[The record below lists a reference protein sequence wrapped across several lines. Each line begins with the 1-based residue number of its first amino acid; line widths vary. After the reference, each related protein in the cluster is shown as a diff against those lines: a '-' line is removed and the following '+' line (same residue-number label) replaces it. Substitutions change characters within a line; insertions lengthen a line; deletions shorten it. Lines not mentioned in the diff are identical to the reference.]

1 MLRAK
6 HEMQPGQQGQHVTTQ
21 TARGSNGAVRK
32 QDDGSP
38 LVPATLGWGWMEA
51 GLGSAQRSFF

>member
-1 MLRAK
+1 
-6 HEMQPGQQGQHVTTQ
+6 MQPGQQGQHVTTQ